1 MEKRPT
7 RFLIAGFGLAVISL
21 FFSETVFASAITN
34 NLKTTIDEVMTIVT
48 DDNLKNKAALRK
60 EKLRQV
66 IGKGFNYRQM
76 AMRSLAKEWMKRTP
90 KEQNEFV
97 ELFKKFLEFSFAN
110 KIETFSGGKINYIGE
125 KVIKRKYA
133 LVNTEIVRKD
143 GAVQVDYKLI
153 NENGDWLVYDFVI
166 KGVSMI
172 RNSRSQFEKIIRE
185 ESYVGL
191 VKILS
196 EKVKNI
202 ESQSSVSAGETL

>member
-48 DDNLKNKAALRK
+48 DDNLKNKADLRK

-97 ELFKKFLEFSFAN
+97 ELFKNFLEVSFAN
-110 KIETFSGGKINYIGE
+110 KIETFSGEKINYIGE

-153 NENGDWLVYDFVI
+153 NENGDWLVYDFII

>member
-1 MEKRPT
+1 MEKRPI
-7 RFLIAGFGLAVISL
+7 RFLIAAFGLAVIWL

-34 NLKTTIDEVMTIVT
+34 NLKTTIDEVITIVT
-48 DDNLKNKAALRK
+48 DDNLKNKPGLRRV
-60 EKLRQV
+60 KLRQV

-97 ELFKKFLEFSFAN
+97 ELFKNFLEFSFAN
-110 KIETFSGGKINYIGE
+110 KIETFSGEKINYIGE

-191 VKILS
+191 VKNLS